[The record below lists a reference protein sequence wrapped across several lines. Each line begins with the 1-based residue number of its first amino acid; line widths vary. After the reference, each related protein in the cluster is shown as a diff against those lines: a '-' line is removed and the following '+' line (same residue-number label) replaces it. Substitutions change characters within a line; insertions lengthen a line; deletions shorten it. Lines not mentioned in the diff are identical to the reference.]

1 MRSSR
6 YEIVMSTPYHKR
18 TRSYVRDWVHEWDC
32 DFDRF
37 GDQVLDFTK
46 HGQVVLGL
54 DIIWISGV
62 QASNEATERRDSH
75 TLADAEHR
83 YNVESN
89 FVVHERE

>member
-6 YEIVMSTPYHKR
+6 YEMVISTPCHKT
-18 TRSYVRDWVHEWDC
+18 TRSYVRDWVHERDC

-46 HGQVVLGL
+46 HGEVVLGL
-54 DIIWISGV
+54 DVLRISGV
-62 QASNEATERRDSH
+62 QAGNESTERCDSH

-83 YNVESN
+83 
-89 FVVHERE
+89 